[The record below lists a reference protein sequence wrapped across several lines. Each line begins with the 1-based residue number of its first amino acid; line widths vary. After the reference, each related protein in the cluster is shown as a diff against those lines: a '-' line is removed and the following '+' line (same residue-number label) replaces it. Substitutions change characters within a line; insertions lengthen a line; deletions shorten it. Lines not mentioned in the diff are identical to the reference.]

1 MKSLRNSLIFAFLL
15 SFSPNCPAYE
25 LVRVKLLSGQQSV
38 NILCAETTSLYD
50 PSTAQDIAVTPSF
63 AEYSITPSDQGLRLM
78 QKNTDGG
85 GFSFNLPYEV
95 VIEPWSEGTVSVNG
109 REYRGSIY
117 VKLRNGMLASNA
129 QLEVINIISI
139 DDYVRGTVKAEI
151 SPEWPEEMIKAHV
164 VAARTYVFYQMQNR
178 AELDFD
184 VESGIMSQVYWGV
197 NGEDSASNRLVSETA
212 GEYLVYRDAVA
223 QVFYHS
229 CCGGYT
235 EDSLDVWGI
244 SIPYITN
251 VRCPFCKDSPRYSWE
266 KKISA
271 AQVQEALK
279 KNGIDIGSI
288 LGIYPRKKSRT
299 ERVQELSIK
308 GSNGEKRMSGDNFRK
323 IMGYSVIPST
333 MFTVEQKIRDELIFR
348 GRGYGHGVGLCQ
360 WGAREMAVN
369 GYGYR
374 EILKFY
380 FPGTKVKKLTNN

>member
-1 MKSLRNSLIFAFLL
+1 MKSHRISLLFTFLV
-15 SFSPNCPAYE
+15 SFSLSCPAYE
-25 LVRVKLLSGQQSV
+25 LVRVRLLTGQQSV

-63 AEYSITPSDQGLRLM
+63 AEYSITPSDQGLRLI
-78 QKNTDGG
+78 QTSIDGG

-95 VIEPWSEGTVSVNG
+95 VIEPRGNGTVSVNG
-109 REYRGSIY
+109 REYRGSIFI
-117 VKLRNGMLASNA
+117 KLKNGGV
-129 QLEVINIISI
+129 QLLDVINIISI

-151 SPEWPEEMIKAHV
+151 SPDWPEEMIKVYV

-235 EDSLDVWGI
+235 EDSMDVWGI

-251 VRCPFCKDSPRYSWE
+251 VRCPFCRNSPRYSWE
-266 KKISA
+266 KKFSTGQI
-271 AQVQEALK
+271 QEALK
-279 KNGIDIGSI
+279 KNGIDIGKI
-288 LGIYPRKKSRT
+288 LGIYLLKKSRT

-308 GSNGEKRMSGDNFRK
+308 GAGGEKKMSSDSFRR

-333 MFTVEQKIRDELIFR
+333 MFTVEQKVRDELIFR

-360 WGAREMAVN
+360 WGAKEMAVN
-369 GYGYR
+369 GYDYK

-380 FPGTKVKKLTNN
+380 FPGTKVKKLTND